1 MTDTPRPQG
10 APEKPVLDGLE
21 EKWSRRWDESGVYA
35 FDADHARTAPRDELF
50 AIDTPPPTVSGSLH
64 VGHVFSYT
72 HTDTVARYQRMR
84 GRNVFYPMGWDD
96 NGLPTER
103 RVQHHYGVRC
113 DPALPYDPDFT
124 PPAAPGKRQVPVS
137 RENFIELCER
147 LTERDEQAF
156 EDLWRRLG
164 LSVDWS
170 RTYRTIGAEARATS
184 QRAFLADLA
193 RGDAYLAEAPTL
205 WDVTFRTA
213 VAQAE
218 LEDRERPGAYHRL
231 CFRAADGR
239 TVPVETTRPELLP
252 ACVALVAH
260 PDDERYRH
268 LFGTT
273 VRTPLF
279 DVEVPVL
286 AHRLAA
292 PDKGTGI
299 AMVCTF
305 GDTTDVVWW
314 RELRLATRPVI
325 GWDGRFRAEPPSG
338 IDAPDAVAAYAG
350 LAGATAHTARERV
363 VALLRERGELH
374 GEPRPVTHAVKFF
387 EKGDKPLEI
396 VITRQWYIRNGGRDE
411 ERRAELRARGREL
424 VWHPPHM
431 RVRYDHWVD
440 GLNGD
445 WLISRQRFFGVP
457 IPLWYPLDGDGMP
470 DHTRPIV
477 PEAATL
483 PVDPSAQTPPG
494 HDPSQRDKPHG
505 FTGDPDV
512 MDTWATSSLT
522 PQIAGRQLADP
533 DLFARLFP
541 MDLRPQAH
549 EIIRT
554 WLFATVLRAHTGH
567 ETLPWRH
574 TAISGWILD
583 PDRKKM
589 SKSKGNAVT
598 PDDLLRTH
606 GSDAVRHWAASG
618 RPGTDTAFD
627 TGQMKIGRRLAT
639 KLLNVGKFVLGFEA
653 SGAPVREPLDRA
665 LLADLAA
672 TVDEATAAFDDFDYT
687 RALSCTETLF
697 WRFCDDYV
705 ELVKARA
712 YGDHGDAAAR
722 DSARETLRTALD
734 TVLRLFAPTLPFV
747 TEEVWSWY
755 APGSVH
761 RAAWPS
767 AEEVLAGAQGA
778 AGPGRAEGDP
788 DGGGREAASDG
799 GHREAGDPDGS
810 VLATAAEV
818 IAGVRKAKSLARLS
832 MRAEIATVVV
842 RGPRDVLDRFAL
854 AAADVR
860 AAGRVGEVVLEVADG
875 ALAVEVLR

>member
-10 APEKPVLDGLE
+10 APDKPVLDGLE

-35 FDADHARTAPRDELF
+35 FDADLARTAPRDELF

-113 DPALPYDPDFT
+113 DPALPHDPDFT
-124 PPAAPGKRQVPVS
+124 PPATPGKRQLPIS

-147 LTERDEQAF
+147 LTARDEQAF

-170 RTYRTIGAEARATS
+170 RTYRTIGTQARATS

-218 LEDRERPGAYHRL
+218 LEDRERPGAYHRIA
-231 CFRAADGR
+231 FRTADGSG
-239 TVPVETTRPELLP
+239 VPVETTRPELLP

-260 PDDERYRH
+260 PDDERYRD
-268 LFGTT
+268 LVGTT
-273 VRTPLF
+273 VRSPLF
-279 DVEVPVL
+279 DVEVPVH
-286 AHRLAA
+286 AHRLAG

-338 IDAPDAVAAYAG
+338 VDAPDAVAAYAA
-350 LAGATAHTARERV
+350 LAGATAHTARERTV
-363 VALLRERGELH
+363 ELLRGRGELH

-396 VITRQWYIRNGGRDE
+396 VTTRQWYVRNGGRDE
-411 ERRAELRARGREL
+411 GRRDELRARGREL

-457 IPLWYPLDGDGMP
+457 IPLWYPLDGDGTP

-477 PEAATL
+477 PDAATL

-494 HDPSQRDKPHG
+494 YDASQRGKPHG

-533 DLFARLFP
+533 ELFARLFP

-567 ETLPWRH
+567 GTLPWRH

-606 GSDAVRHWAASG
+606 GPDAVRHWAASA

-653 SGAPVREPLDRA
+653 SGAAVTEPLDRA

-672 TVDEATAAFDDFDYT
+672 TVEEATAAFEDFDHA
-687 RALSCTETLF
+687 RALSCAETFF

-712 YGDHGDAAAR
+712 YGDHGGTAAR

-734 TVLRLFAPTLPFV
+734 TVLRLFAPVLPFV

-767 AEEVLAGAQGA
+767 AATADGEE
-778 AGPGRAEGDP
+778 
-788 DGGGREAASDG
+788 
-799 GHREAGDPDGS
+799 GDPDGS

-832 MRAEIATVVV
+832 MRAEIAKVVV

-860 AAGRVGEVVLEVADG
+860 AAGRVGQVVLEVADG